1 MSTVRTSR
9 DDPNLKGARES
20 GLVLIEPHALQTSPR
35 LSEAKPGTE
44 IGHRDIPEVLNLLD
58 GSVENFDPHLLCA
71 IIACRGRSPFFTMLF
86 PHMARSR
93 SWQTGCLCTAL
104 LAVIWVRILCWVVLL

>member
-1 MSTVRTSR
+1 MSTVGTSR

-35 LSEAKPGTE
+35 FSEAKPVTE
-44 IGHRDIPEVLNLLD
+44 IGHRDIPEVLDLLD
-58 GSVENFDPHLLCA
+58 GTVENFDPHLLCA
-71 IIACRGRSPFFTMLF
+71 IIACCSGRSPFLTLLF

-104 LAVIWVRILCWVVLL
+104 LVVVWVKI